1 MTYVMDLT
9 MLLRTIFHQTR
20 TTQGKLPLSEALIN
34 QVVEAYIDGPKRSI
48 RTAITEYVD
57 DIREFSSKDAARE
70 IRELIQGNRYDFGGD
85 VSTSLIQESNAA
97 DGTQRVL
104 GSSSYTPARCV

>member
-20 TTQGKLPLSEALIN
+20 TTQGNVPLSEPLIN
-34 QVVEAYIDGPKRSI
+34 QVLEAYINGPKKSI

-57 DIREFSSKDAARE
+57 TLDEFSSKDAARE
-70 IRELIQGNRYDFGGD
+70 IRDLIQGNRFDFGVD
-85 VSTSLIQESNAA
+85 VPTSLT